1 MLDQRVDVRQI
12 LGTSDGP
19 FVSDELFA
27 AEVEDRLAAEV
38 SGNAMLPRF
47 CEGHPVDDRLQVDP
61 IRGHA
66 ELDDPAGLR
75 EIPDTQ
81 PHGTKT
87 KVVERLNQT
96 GGIAECGFDKDVKVF
111 GEARPP
117 VKRQG
122 VAADDDGVNVPGV
135 QAPKQFFEVARWLVH

>member
-1 MLDQRVDVRQI
+1 VLDQRVDVRQI

-27 AEVEDRLAAEV
+27 TEVEDRFAAEV
-38 SGNAMLPRF
+38 PCNAVLPRF
-47 CEGHPVDDRLQVDP
+47 CEGHPVDHRQQVDP
-61 IRGHA
+61 IRRHA
-66 ELDDPAGLR
+66 ELDDPSRLR
-75 EIPDTQ
+75 EILNTQ

-122 VAADDDGVNVPGV
+122 MAADDDGANAPGV